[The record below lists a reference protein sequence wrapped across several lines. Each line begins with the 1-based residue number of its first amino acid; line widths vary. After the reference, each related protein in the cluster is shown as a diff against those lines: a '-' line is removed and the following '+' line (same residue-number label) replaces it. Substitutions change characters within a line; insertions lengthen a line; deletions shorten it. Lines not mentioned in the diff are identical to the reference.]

1 MAPKKEVSK
10 TFRMDE
16 DLERWV
22 GKAVSDLD
30 CSLSDLIRISVLLA
44 VPIIKEYPYMIK
56 ILPLNDLR
64 RSK

>member
-1 MAPKKEVSK
+1 M
-10 TFRMDE
+10 FRMDE

-22 GKAVSDLD
+22 GEVALDLD

-56 ILPLNDLR
+56 ILPLNDLG